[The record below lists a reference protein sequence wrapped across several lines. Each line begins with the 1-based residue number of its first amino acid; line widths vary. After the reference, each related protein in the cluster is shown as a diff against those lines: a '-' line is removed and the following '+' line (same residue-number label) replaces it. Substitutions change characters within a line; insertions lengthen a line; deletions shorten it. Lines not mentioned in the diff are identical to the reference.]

1 MKKLL
6 LVPICT
12 LIMAAIGP
20 DLLAQT
26 PEISGPAHV
35 LDGDTIDIRGQ
46 RIRLHGIDAPEADQT
61 CLDAN
66 RLRYPCGAIAFRALT
81 ALISRNSVRCVPRT
95 TDRYGRSIAQ
105 CFVDGTDIGATL
117 VRTGMAVAYRQYSR
131 SYIHQE
137 HRARLAGAGI
147 WSGTFALPWNWRRS
161 H

>member
-1 MKKLL
+1 MNKLL
-6 LVPICT
+6 VIPICA
-12 LIMAAIGP
+12 IVMAAAAP

-26 PEISGPAHV
+26 TETFGPAHV

-66 RLRYPCGAIAFRALT
+66 RHRYPCGATATRVLT
-81 ALISRNSVRCVPRT
+81 AIISSNPVRCVTRH
-95 TDRYGRSIAQ
+95 TDRYSRSIAQ

-131 SYIHQE
+131 SYVNE
-137 HRARLAGAGI
+137 EARARDARAGI
-147 WSGTFALPWNWRRS
+147 WSGTFDLPWNWRRNR
-161 H
+161 